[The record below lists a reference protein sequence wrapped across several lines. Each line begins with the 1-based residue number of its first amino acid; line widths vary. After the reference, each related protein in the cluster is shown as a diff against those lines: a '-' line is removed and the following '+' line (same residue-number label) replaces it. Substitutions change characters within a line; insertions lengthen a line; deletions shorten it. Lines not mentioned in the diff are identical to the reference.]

1 MLFED
6 GSLPWHRLH
15 AVSPEGPVGKNGT
28 VQPGDH
34 LVEVITGTIIDY
46 NYLIVMCSVHINHC
60 RVSIIAS
67 PLCVQRAPLE
77 FFLCMDLVPIKYNT
91 IQYFIQEI
99 KIHFEME
106 IARLS
111 LYVRIAMNN
120 YV

>member
-34 LVEVITGTIIDY
+34 LVEVITIIDY
-46 NYLIVMCSVHINHC
+46 NYLIIMCNVHINHC

-67 PLCVQRAPLE
+67 PLCVQ
-77 FFLCMDLVPIKYNT
+77 MVNT
-91 IQYFIQEI
+91 
-99 KIHFEME
+99 
-106 IARLS
+106 
-111 LYVRIAMNN
+111 
-120 YV
+120 